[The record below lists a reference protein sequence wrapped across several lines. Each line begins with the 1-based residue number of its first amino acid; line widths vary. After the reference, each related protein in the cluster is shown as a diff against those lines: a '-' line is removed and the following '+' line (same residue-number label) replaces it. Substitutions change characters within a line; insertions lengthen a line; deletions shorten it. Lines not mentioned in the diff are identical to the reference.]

1 MAIIMYKRGEER
13 ERERETDME
22 GRRGGRERVGVCR
35 QCVFVVMLVTHCV
48 FIALSL
54 APYQHQF
61 TTAHNCFHRMNNNA
75 FSGQ

>member
-1 MAIIMYKRGEER
+1 MAMYKREGEGEER
-13 ERERETDME
+13 ERESMC
-22 GRRGGRERVGVCR
+22 VVAIISMSVCVCR

-48 FIALSL
+48 FIALNL